1 MNQKDI
7 KYIYKLANRY
17 EKQACQLE
25 KLALAPLAAIGY
37 IFTAGLVGNL
47 VGGLA
52 KYLQSSSEVID
63 NIKKLYDTLIDY
75 KKSYTF
81 GKHDALLS
89 EYTDKCKSFIDSY
102 NKIGK
107 TADDKDPAILEDF
120 KTIVTSGEFI
130 QERSQAVTE
139 AIEDMKSFAGSAFEA
154 VRFIGLNFGLETDTT
169 TIIDYVAIVNKMLS
183 ALLPEFKLKRDKLLQ
198 KINEH
203 TTNQVSSSPSTATE
217 SEQTTTDPSKPTDKD
232 ESILDQFANFS
243 F

>member
-1 MNQKDI
+1 MNKKDI

-17 EKQACQLE
+17 ENQACQLE
-25 KLALAPLAAIGY
+25 KMAIAPLAAIGY
-37 IFTAGLVGNL
+37 IFTVGLVGNL

-52 KYLQSSSEVID
+52 KYLQSSPEVID
-63 NIKKLYDTLIDY
+63 NITKLYDTLIDY

-120 KTIVTSGEFI
+120 KSIVSNGEFI
-130 QERSQAVTE
+130 QEKSSAIIE

-154 VRFIGLNFGLETDTT
+154 VRFVGLNFGLETDTT
-169 TIIDYVAIVNKMLS
+169 TIIDYAEKVSKMLS
-183 ALLPEFKLKRDKLLQ
+183 AILPEFKLKRDKLLQ
-198 KINEH
+198 KISEH
-203 TTNQVSSSPSTATE
+203 ANNQTATNPVLTE
-217 SEQTTTDPSKPTDKD
+217 PVQTTDDSSKPTDKD